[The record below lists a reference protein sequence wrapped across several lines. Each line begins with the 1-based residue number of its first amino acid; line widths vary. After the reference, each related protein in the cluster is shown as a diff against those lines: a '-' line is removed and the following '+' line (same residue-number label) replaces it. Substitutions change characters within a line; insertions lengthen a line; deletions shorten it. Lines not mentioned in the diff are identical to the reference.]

1 MQWLEL
7 KARWTVLICK
17 KKIVIT
23 PYESIHEKTVV
34 FTTEIK
40 IDLYNVYIRNTHI
53 RTLCTSLKKTLN
65 DKL

>member
-1 MQWLEL
+1 MQWLEI

-40 IDLYNVYIRNTHI
+40 SDLYNVYIRNTHI
-53 RTLCTSLKKTLN
+53 RTLAVILER
-65 DKL
+65 DK